1 MNKKDRIIHDQNGL
15 IMLHQQMIDLYK
27 DQIATLESYSPMD
40 IQAMFESAAL
50 KLLVKNAEE
59 FTTAMIE
66 RRELYKQELS
76 DEE

>member
-1 MNKKDRIIHDQNGL
+1 MNKKDRIIDDQNGL

-27 DQIATLESYSPMD
+27 DQIKTLESYGPNN
-40 IQAMFESAAL
+40 IYAMLMAGGL
-50 KLLVKNAEE
+50 KILVKNAEE

-76 DEE
+76 DVE